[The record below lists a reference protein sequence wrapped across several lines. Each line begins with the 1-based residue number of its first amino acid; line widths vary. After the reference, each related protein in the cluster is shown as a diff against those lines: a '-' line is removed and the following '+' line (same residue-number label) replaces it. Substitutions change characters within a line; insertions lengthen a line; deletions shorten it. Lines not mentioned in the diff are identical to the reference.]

1 MCPPRPD
8 LARDGLTMGRLDDR
22 VVLITG
28 STGIAGAT
36 AERAALEGASVFIV
50 SRTESNARGL
60 AERVG
65 GAWAAADLTDEAA
78 VDTAVTAAIDRF
90 GRIDGL
96 FSAAG
101 GSGRPFGDGPIHAVT
116 GDAWDAT
123 VSLNLRSHA
132 LVCARVVR
140 HMRERSDR
148 EDRSRGSVLLLGSVL
163 ATAPVPEYFATHAYA
178 AAKGGLAA
186 LMTTMAATYVRD
198 RIRVNMLVPS
208 LTDTPMAAR
217 AASDHTILAYTTRKQ
232 PLAGPLLD
240 PDEVAKAAIFFLSDE
255 SRAVTGQSLAI
266 DGGWSL
272 VSTSAEPT

>member
-1 MCPPRPD
+1 
-8 LARDGLTMGRLDDR
+8 MGRLDDR
-22 VVLITG
+22 VVLVTG

-36 AERAALEGASVFIV
+36 AERAAAEGAAVFVV
-50 SRTESNARGL
+50 SRTEANARDL
-60 AERVG
+60 AKRVG
-65 GAWAAADLTDEAA
+65 GAWAAADLTDEREVGA
-78 VDTAVTAAIDRF
+78 AVTAAIDQF

-96 FSAAG
+96 FSAVG
-101 GSGRPFGDGPIHAVT
+101 GSGRRFGDGPIHDVT
-116 GDAWDAT
+116 GEAWDAT
-123 VSLNLRSHA
+123 LSLNLRSHA

-140 HMRERSDR
+140 QMREQPER

-163 ATAPVPEYFATHAYA
+163 ASAPVPEYFATHAYA
-178 AAKGGLAA
+178 AAKGGLVA
-186 LMTTMAATYVRD
+186 LMTTMAATYIRD
-198 RIRVNMLVPS
+198 RIRVNMLAPG

-217 AASDHTILAYTTRKQ
+217 AAHDQAILSYTARKQ

-272 VSTSAEPT
+272 VSTSAEQTS

>member
-1 MCPPRPD
+1 
-8 LARDGLTMGRLDDR
+8 MGRLDDH
-22 VVLITG
+22 VVLVTG

-36 AERAALEGASVFIV
+36 AERAAAEGASVFVV
-50 SRTESNARGL
+50 SHTEANARDL

-65 GAWAAADLTDEAA
+65 GAWAAADLTDEGEVGA
-78 VDTAVTAAIDRF
+78 AVTAAIDRF

-101 GSGRPFGDGPIHAVT
+101 GSGRRFGDGPIHDVT

-123 VSLNLRSHA
+123 LSLNLRSHA

-140 HMRERSDR
+140 QMREQPER

-163 ATAPVPEYFATHAYA
+163 ATSPVPEYFATHAYA

-198 RIRVNMLVPS
+198 RIRVNMLAPA

-217 AASDHTILAYTTRKQ
+217 AANDQTILAYTARKQ

-272 VSTSAEPT
+272 VSTSAEPRS